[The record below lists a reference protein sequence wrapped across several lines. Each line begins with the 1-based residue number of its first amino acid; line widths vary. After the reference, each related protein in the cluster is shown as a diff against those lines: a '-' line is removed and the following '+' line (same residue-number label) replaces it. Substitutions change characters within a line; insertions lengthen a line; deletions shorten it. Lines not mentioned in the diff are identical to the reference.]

1 MDILSRKNKRGRP
14 GESDDESDDG
24 PPPDP
29 DEVVPTP
36 VKKEKDKKTG
46 EAKEVQ
52 VSVRKTG
59 EEKSGVHFQ
68 GGVTV
73 VRREMLMIIRGE
85 EDEKWEDYEYCD
97 PQVGF
102 MTRFY
107 EVYLLFFSRLK
118 SLRRRLRPYS
128 RMRVAN
134 SNVKP
139 ILRLCSMIS
148 VDDNFVDSA
157 LLIYYML
164 EFVSTDDLMLAAC
177 NAWTC

>member
-107 EVYLLFFSRLK
+107 EVYLLFF
-118 SLRRRLRPYS
+118 PG
-128 RMRVAN
+128 
-134 SNVKP
+134 
-139 ILRLCSMIS
+139 
-148 VDDNFVDSA
+148 
-157 LLIYYML
+157 
-164 EFVSTDDLMLAAC
+164 
-177 NAWTC
+177 